1 MKIAQVAPL
10 FEPVPP
16 RLYGGTERVV
26 SYITEELVRR
36 GHEVTLF
43 ASGDSRTK
51 AELYSVI
58 PSSIRLNGKEPDSC
72 AYHIMELTDVS
83 VQADVFDIIHCH
95 LDYLAFPFSRFFG
108 TPSVHTLHGR
118 LDLPYWKPMLKSYPD
133 IVLVSISNS
142 QRFPLEGVEAH
153 WMDTIYH
160 GLPEYCF
167 RLYPEKG
174 KYLAY
179 YSRMSREKRPDLAIE
194 VAKRTNIPLKMAGK
208 VGKEDEEFFNREVKP
223 KLDHPL
229 IEYIGEIGD
238 KERSVLLG
246 NAMALLFPIEW
257 PEPFGLVMVEAMAN
271 GTPVIAR
278 PFGSVPEV
286 IDEGVTGLIAH
297 DPDGLV
303 EAVRKVGEIDREAC
317 YFRAKERFSVKVMV
331 DRYEKV
337 YRALIGEEEVSGD
350 I

>member
-10 FEPVPP
+10 YEPVPP

-26 SYITEELVRR
+26 SYICEELVRR

-51 AELYSVI
+51 AELRSVI
-58 PSSIRLNGKEPDSC
+58 PNAIRLDDHGPDPY
-72 AYHIMELTDVS
+72 AFHVMELTEVS
-83 VQADVFDIIHCH
+83 AKADVFDIIHCH
-95 LDYLAFPFSRFFG
+95 LEYLAFPFSRFFG

-118 LDLPYWKPMLKSYPD
+118 LDLPYWEPMLKIYPD
-133 IVLVSISNS
+133 ISLVSVSNS
-142 QRFPLEGVEAH
+142 QRLPLDGLEAH

-160 GLPEYCF
+160 GLPDHCF
-167 RLYPEKG
+167 RLYPGKG

-194 VAKRTNIPLKMAGK
+194 VAKKTNIPLKMAGK
-208 VGKEDEEFFNREVKP
+208 IGKEDEDYFTRKIETE
-223 KLDHPL
+223 LDHPL
-229 IEYIGEIGD
+229 IEFIGEIGD
-238 KERSVLLG
+238 KERAVLLG

-257 PEPFGLVMVEAMAN
+257 PEPFGLVMIEAMAN

-278 PFGSVPEV
+278 PFGAVPEL

-297 DPDGLV
+297 DVDGLV
-303 EAVRKVGEIDREAC
+303 EAVGKVGQIDREGC
-317 YFRAKERFSVKVMV
+317 YLKARERFSVKAMV

-337 YRALIGEEEVSGD
+337 YLALMGEGM
-350 I
+350 